1 MPIVVVSPGANVSL
15 ALAQR
20 QAGLGAFEGL
30 ALALFITAEHQSSI
44 GRIEVEAHHNPKAS
58 PQTEGLWRA

>member
-1 MPIVVVSPGANVSL
+1 MPIVVVSPGANVS
-15 ALAQR
+15 LAQR